1 MSSAIFVQLA
11 TKHGSLPR
19 VRKISAPF
27 ENHQLNAVRGWPEHL
42 TATAE
47 SLSGAEECRRFK
59 ATSFKR
65 FQEKKSGD
73 FLPPEKHINPVISI
87 GWCIYIYYIY
97 ITPLISGWND
107 PSQIIYFRPFIGGS
121 ISSISFTSQAPPTQP
136 GCPPLRGYFWHALQ
150 RLWRKIRLPWSIDV
164 SGSVNRW

>member
-19 VRKISAPF
+19 
-27 ENHQLNAVRGWPEHL
+27 EHL
-42 TATAE
+42 TATAVKVE
-47 SLSGAEECRRFK
+47 AAEGLRQP
-59 ATSFKR
+59 S
-65 FQEKKSGD
+65 KKVPKIRSQGRP
-73 FLPPEKHINPVISI
+73 LPPEKHRLINPVISI
-87 GWCIYIYYIY
+87 GWCIYIYIIY